1 MNPSTVRDGL
11 KANLT
16 TITGLRCY
24 DTIPDS
30 INVPAGIVGLLSLS
44 FDQALKRGLDSAT
57 VDVTV
62 LVSRMSERSAQNKLD
77 SLLAST
83 GANSI
88 KTALESDTTLSG
100 SVSTSRVLSATP
112 TVVQVGGIDYLA
124 YSYNVEIYG

>member
-30 INVPAGIVGLLSLS
+30 VNVPAGIIGLLSLN
-44 FDQALKRGLDSAT
+44 FDQALKRGLDFAT
-57 VDVTV
+57 VDVTI

-83 GANSI
+83 GVSSI

-100 SVSTSRVLSATP
+100 SISTLRVISATP
-112 TVVQVGGIDYLA
+112 TVVQVSGIDYLA
-124 YSYNVEIYG
+124 YSYSVEIYG

>member
-30 INVPAGIVGLLSLS
+30 VNVPAGIIGLLSLN
-44 FDQALKRGLDSAT
+44 FDQALKRGLDFAT

-83 GANSI
+83 GVGSI

-100 SVSTSRVLSATP
+100 SISTLRVISATP
-112 TVVQVGGIDYLA
+112 TVVQVSGIDYLA
-124 YSYNVEIYG
+124 YSYSVEIYG

>member
-16 TITGLRCY
+16 TIAGLRCY

-30 INVPAGIVGLLSLS
+30 VNVPAGIIGLLSLN
-44 FDQALKRGLDSAT
+44 FDQALKRGLDFAT

-83 GANSI
+83 GVGSI

-100 SVSTSRVLSATP
+100 SISTLRVISATP

-124 YSYNVEIYG
+124 YSYSVEIYG